1 MKYFYLRALGITTV
15 KNLLFIIVNVA
26 VLMTIAS
33 HIPQVVLTV
42 IFLFVLGLNTFLF
55 SEWIFAN
62 GYLPFRTLIITIV
75 GTFAWDVLIWV
86 GFFSWLYQQNML
98 VRQSAFFIFVPF
110 IIHAGAM
117 WTAYVT
123 RKRTLAGS
131 VNTEGLV

>member
-33 HIPQVVLTV
+33 HIPQAVLTV

-55 SEWIFAN
+55 SEWIFAS
-62 GYLPFRTLIITIV
+62 GYLPFRALIMTIV
-75 GTFAWDVLIWV
+75 GTFAWDVLVWV

-98 VRQSAFFIFVPF
+98 IRQSAFFIFVPF
-110 IIHAGAM
+110 FIHAGAM

-123 RKRTLAGS
+123 RKRVLAGS
-131 VNTEGLV
+131 VDTEGLI